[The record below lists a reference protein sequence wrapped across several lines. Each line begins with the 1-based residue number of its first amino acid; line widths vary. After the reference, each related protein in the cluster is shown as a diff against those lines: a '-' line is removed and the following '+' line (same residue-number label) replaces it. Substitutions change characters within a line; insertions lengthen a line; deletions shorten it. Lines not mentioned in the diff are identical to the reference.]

1 MLDLE
6 VPFPLKYLQKVNLQ
20 TQTLFTFL
28 KLKMSEFYPPK
39 LNPVFVRL
47 CQSVAPLLGYWQY
60 RMTLEVDNSSLEKVA
75 AIQDHRMLLLCNH
88 PTYHDWIAVF
98 LLSARLGEVFHYL
111 AAIERFKGSEGRF
124 LQTLGAYSIRRGL
137 ADRSSVA
144 QTLELLTQP
153 QCRLVVFPEGGC
165 SFQND
170 TVMPFRVG
178 AVQMAFQAMNKLVKR
193 GEALPDLYTVP
204 ISLKYRYTG
213 NMHQVIEETL
223 KRLEKA
229 LQISPKSSD
238 FYDRLRTVAEEVLVG
253 FEQDYNLNTQETPIL
268 PWNDRIQCLKTQVL
282 QQCEQKLGM
291 TAAPGEPMRERVYR
305 IQHLLESREDTRTT
319 DEAIQ
324 KATVRLLNFD
334 AIYDGYVAAAPTPER
349 FLETL
354 IRLER
359 EVFGIGQPPPKGDR
373 KVIIRIG
380 EPVNLKDYFE
390 RYQQNRSETVTTL
403 VEQLRQNVQSLL
415 DGKQ

>member
-1 MLDLE
+1 
-6 VPFPLKYLQKVNLQ
+6 
-20 TQTLFTFL
+20 
-28 KLKMSEFYPPK
+28 MSEFYPPK

-47 CQSVAPLLGYWQY
+47 CQSVVPLVGYWQY
-60 RMTLEVDNSSLEKVA
+60 RMTLEVSNASLEKIA
-75 AIQDHRMLLLCNH
+75 ALQDHRMLLLCNH

-144 QTLELLTQP
+144 QTLELLMQP
-153 QCRLVVFPEGGC
+153 QCRLVIFPEGGC

-170 TVMPFRVG
+170 TVMPFRAG
-178 AVQMAFQAMNKLVKR
+178 AVQMAFQAMSKLVKR
-193 GEALPDLYTVP
+193 GEPLPDLYTVP
-204 ISLKYRYTG
+204 VTLKYRYTG
-213 NMHQVIEETL
+213 DMNRVIDETL
-223 KRLEKA
+223 SRLEKA
-229 LQISPKSSD
+229 LQISEKSSN
-238 FYDRLRTVAEEVLVG
+238 FYDRLRAVAERVLVG
-253 FEQDYNLNTQETPIL
+253 FEQDYGLKTPEITIF
-268 PWNDRIQCLKTQVL
+268 PWNDRIQRLKTQVL
-282 QQCEQKLGM
+282 QECEQKLGM

-305 IQHLLESREDTRTT
+305 IQHLLESREESVRDDFWT
-319 DEAIQ
+319 DEAIH
-324 KATVRLLNFD
+324 KATARLLNFD
-334 AIYDGYVAAAPTPER
+334 AIYDGYVAADPTPER

-373 KVIIRIG
+373 KVIIRVG

-390 RYQQNRSETVTTL
+390 RYQQNRSETVNTL
-403 VEQLRQNVQSLL
+403 VAQVRQDMQSLL
-415 DGKQ
+415 DRAAGNN